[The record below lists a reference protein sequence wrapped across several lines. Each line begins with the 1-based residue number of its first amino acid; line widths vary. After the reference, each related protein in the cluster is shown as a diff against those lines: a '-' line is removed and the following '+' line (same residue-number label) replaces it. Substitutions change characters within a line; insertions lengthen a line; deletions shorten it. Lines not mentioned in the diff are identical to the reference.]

1 MWCMLRHGRAD
12 DFVIAT
18 GRGHS
23 LRQFLGLDVS
33 RVGRDHCDLVTF
45 DLRFLRPAEV
55 NRLEG

>member
-1 MWCMLRHGRAD
+1 MLRHGRAD

>member
-1 MWCMLRHGRAD
+1 MLRHGRAD

-23 LRQFLGLDVS
+23 LRQFLGLDVG